1 MKYKNKERLKD
12 LLWCVLFGIG
22 SYILYI
28 KGEVLASHMLMLIV
42 GMIFNRQIEEK
53 ENSNAK

>member
-1 MKYKNKERLKD
+1 MEYKNKEKLKD

-28 KGEVLASHMLMLIV
+28 EGEVLASHMLMLII

-53 ENSNAK
+53 ENSKQ